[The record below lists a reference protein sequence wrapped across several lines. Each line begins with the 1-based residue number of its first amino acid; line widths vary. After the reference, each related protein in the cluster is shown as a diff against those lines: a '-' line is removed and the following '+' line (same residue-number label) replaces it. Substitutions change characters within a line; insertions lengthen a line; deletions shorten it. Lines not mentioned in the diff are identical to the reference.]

1 MFTQATNISLRHFWV
16 EKVPLSLLVGY
27 VNSLYFRLEKMFD
40 SPGQT
45 DRVREEMTVDMPE
58 IMFRLEQ
65 FGAPGDATWIPRVQD
80 WNFGTCWY

>member
-1 MFTQATNISLRHFWV
+1 
-16 EKVPLSLLVGY
+16 
-27 VNSLYFRLEKMFD
+27 MFD

-80 WNFGTCWY
+80 CNFGNLLILSGEILGGSSQLSS

>member
-1 MFTQATNISLRHFWV
+1 
-16 EKVPLSLLVGY
+16 
-27 VNSLYFRLEKMFD
+27 MFD

-65 FGAPGDATWIPRVQD
+65 LGAPGDAT
-80 WNFGTCWY
+80 